1 MQKLMRNKG
10 KKLEWNDEAQVAF
23 ENIKREL
30 CEAPVLGMP
39 TEKGLHVLDTD
50 ASVVAISGILHQE
63 QEWNGKAVLRPIAYG
78 SKVLSDTEMKYGAPK
93 AELFAVVI
101 FVEKYRAYLGSAPFK
116 LRVDNRALSWL
127 KTYSMDQSYIGRWIV
142 RLDGYHMIIEHRMR
156 DKHQNADSLS
166 KKTEFYERLEQKQ
179 ANQAETKEGFSFLDK
194 ETYEALPLT
203 RWLDKSGHPI
213 PGHPELPV
221 EKAAEIKILSKR
233 DPVPLDLL
241 LRSNLVQQELSRMNI
256 SSLSLLDKTVQV
268 APQVMRMLGGMLERE
283 VTRDDPEWTA
293 AVASLTIREKVKIM
307 PSRRQH
313 EENERDC
320 RTIVQQLVSS
330 IPREVLTSTSYGR
343 KEQGS
348 STRRKTVTFVD
359 QDKEGEM
366 VEKNLLQDCLSGE
379 TINERSQRVQDQHTG
394 QESLSGESEI
404 DEKVPDEKQDLGN
417 KVLSGEFRWMR
428 RRHRHDLEERADS
441 ITTSSTDENSRNSG
455 IDTYSDR
462 NSSSGSELF
471 ELAIH
476 TLLVKTRA
484 RDLDREVYQDP
495 DSDRYLIPS
504 ERVFDNAADDLETIA
519 VSKRSI
525 SLLPQ
530 KEVVRTDLQP
540 FKQETQPLAK
550 IWCVKMEEDT
560 HQPNELNSQM
570 RVMKTYLKARY
581 RLSDI
586 LRAQRNDRMTSNLKM
601 RIENGSPDKGD
612 LEEDSY
618 RILRQ

>member
-10 KKLEWNDEAQVAF
+10 KKFEWNDEAQVAF

-39 TEKGLHVLDTD
+39 TEKGMYVLDTD

-63 QEWNGKAVLRPIAYG
+63 QEWNGRTVLRPIAYG

-93 AELFAVVI
+93 AELFAVVT

-127 KTYSMDQSYIGRWIV
+127 KTYSIDRSYIGRWIV

-156 DKHQNADSLS
+156 DKHQNNDSLS

-179 ANQAETKEGFSFLDK
+179 ANQAEIKEGFSFLDK

-221 EKAAEIKILSKR
+221 EKAAEIKILSKE

-256 SSLSLLDKTVQV
+256 NSLSLLDKTVQV
-268 APQVMRMLGGMLERE
+268 TPQVMRMLGGLLERE

-293 AVASLTIREKVKIM
+293 AVASLTVSEKVKIM

-320 RTIVQQLVSS
+320 RTIVQQLASS
-330 IPREVLTSTSYGR
+330 IPQEILTSTSYGQ

-348 STRRKTVTFVD
+348 SKRKKTVTFVD
-359 QDKEGEM
+359 RGKEGEE
-366 VEKNLLQDCLSGE
+366 VEQKLLQDYLSGE
-379 TINERSQRVQDQHTG
+379 KDDEKNQRSQDQHPG
-394 QESLSGESEI
+394 QENLSGESEI
-404 DEKVPDEKQDLGN
+404 DEKIPDEKQDLEN

-428 RRHRHDLEERADS
+428 RKHRMIWRSVQSPAQPLRRMIIQEAQEWTP
-441 ITTSSTDENSRNSG
+441 IQTG
-455 IDTYSDR
+455 I
-462 NSSSGSELF
+462 
-471 ELAIH
+471 
-476 TLLVKTRA
+476 RA
-484 RDLDREVYQDP
+484 RDQNCQNW
-495 DSDRYLIPS
+495 RY
-504 ERVFDNAADDLETIA
+504 T
-519 VSKRSI
+519 
-525 SLLPQ
+525 
-530 KEVVRTDLQP
+530 
-540 FKQETQPLAK
+540 
-550 IWCVKMEEDT
+550 
-560 HQPNELNSQM
+560 
-570 RVMKTYLKARY
+570 RY
-581 RLSDI
+581 
-586 LRAQRNDRMTSNLKM
+586 
-601 RIENGSPDKGD
+601 
-612 LEEDSY
+612 
-618 RILRQ
+618 